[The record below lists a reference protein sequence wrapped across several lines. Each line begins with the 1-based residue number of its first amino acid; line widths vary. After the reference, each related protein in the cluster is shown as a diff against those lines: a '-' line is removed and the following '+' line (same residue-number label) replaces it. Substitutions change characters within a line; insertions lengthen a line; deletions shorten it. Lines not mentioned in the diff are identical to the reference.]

1 MLKRE
6 RKIIFILLLAA
17 LCSLIFCKSSYGY
30 RLPVIEQ
37 DENRGPDFLNSAL
50 AEQGKINVFIIS
62 LITLSLILNFLMFFS
77 ILNSQTMVKES
88 LEKLSMVK
96 FAVQDV
102 VREVKLKEAVR
113 KKKMSSDEGEPFPD
127 LTADE
132 IQIIKSGL

>member
-1 MLKRE
+1 MFKE
-6 RKIIFILLLAA
+6 KKITFILLFLI
-17 LCSLIFCKSSYGY
+17 LCFFISCRHSYGY
-30 RLPVIEQ
+30 HLPAIDQE
-37 DENRGPDFLNSAL
+37 ETRGPDFLNSAV

-62 LITLSLILNFLMFFS
+62 LIALSLILNFLMFFS
-77 ILNSQTMVKES
+77 ILNSQSIEKES

-102 VREVKLKEAVR
+102 VREVKLKEAAR

-132 IQIIKSGL
+132 IQIIKSGF